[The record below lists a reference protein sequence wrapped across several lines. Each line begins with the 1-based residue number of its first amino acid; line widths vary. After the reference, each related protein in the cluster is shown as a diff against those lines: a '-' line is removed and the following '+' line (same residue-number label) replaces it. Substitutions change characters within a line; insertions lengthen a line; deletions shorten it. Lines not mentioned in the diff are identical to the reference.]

1 MVVINNLNTIIELLS
16 FTSSFYFVFSLLN
29 WYVIAHLFSYAKSL
43 KITKGQSESVYR
55 RENRQ
60 PKEKTQKD
68 KHRSTKHTYKTKDRI
83 T

>member
-43 KITKGQSESVYR
+43 KITKGNQNPYIEERTDNTMTKRKNTKGQTSI
-55 RENRQ
+55 N
-60 PKEKTQKD
+60 KT
-68 KHRSTKHTYKTKDRI
+68 YI
-83 T
+83 